1 MSPRPPASYT
11 PGLTARARSDGQT
24 GWKRMAMASLL
35 GLLDGRLRPEDYDGL
50 SLMPSTPATPHFRTR
65 RLALASHSP

>member
-1 MSPRPPASYT
+1 
-11 PGLTARARSDGQT
+11 
-24 GWKRMAMASLL
+24 MAMASLL

-65 RLALASHSP
+65 RLALASHSMSTAWTTYALAGAAAD